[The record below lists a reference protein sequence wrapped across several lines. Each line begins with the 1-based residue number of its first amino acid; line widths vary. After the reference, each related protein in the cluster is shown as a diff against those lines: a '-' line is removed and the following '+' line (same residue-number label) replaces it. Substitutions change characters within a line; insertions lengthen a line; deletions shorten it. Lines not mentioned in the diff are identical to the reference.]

1 MVPVC
6 RSLFLKL
13 NLNNRKIKE
22 LSTSIERLM
31 LSKADDNADDSVQI
45 FRISGKCESTV
56 YGFYNEN
63 ILEDSLFF

>member
-31 LSKADDNADDSVQI
+31 LSKAYYNADDSVQI
-45 FRISGKCESTV
+45 FRISGNCESTV

-63 ILEDSLFF
+63 I